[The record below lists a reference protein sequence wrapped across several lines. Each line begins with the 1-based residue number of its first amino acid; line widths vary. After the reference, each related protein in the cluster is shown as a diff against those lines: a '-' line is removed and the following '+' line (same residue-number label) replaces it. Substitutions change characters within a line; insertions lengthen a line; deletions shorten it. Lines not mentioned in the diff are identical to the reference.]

1 MIFKKKIV
9 SYYNKYKCKDGYKY
23 TVLGVWC
30 IFKASSKNCIVI
42 NSFTLFII
50 KLYLLKLLFQ
60 TSQFIFLLLQ
70 PV

>member
-30 IFKASSKNCIVI
+30 IFKASSKIV
-42 NSFTLFII
+42 LW
-50 KLYLLKLLFQ
+50 
-60 TSQFIFLLLQ
+60 
-70 PV
+70 